1 MRNLC
6 EQLPDCRIIASGG
19 VSSSADVSALASL
32 GCANLEGVII
42 GKALYDGRTTYA
54 ELLAAAGDA
63 R

>member
-19 VSSSADVSALASL
+19 VSSPADVRGLISL
-32 GCANLEGVII
+32 GCANLEGAIV

-54 ELLAAAGDA
+54 ELLSVAKDA